1 MFKLDHLKKSNK
13 RCVLDTNNVKKI
25 GIVGAGLMG
34 HGIALQFALKGYD
47 VMLNDLEEGQL
58 EQARSSISINLKIL
72 QDLDMA
78 NDQDITSVPNRIH
91 TSTSLEESM
100 AEVDFVIEAVFEDLP
115 LKLRVFEEL
124 DRHCPQRTILTSN
137 TSSFMTSQLVPA
149 TNRPDKVLVA
159 NWWNPPYLLPLIE
172 VVKGPDTSDNSLK
185 LTTDLFTNIGKTPV
199 VLQKES
205 LGFIGNRM
213 QFALLREALSI
224 VSDGIAT
231 PEDIDKVVTNSF
243 GRRLSVAGPLEVFD
257 VAGWDTIIHIV
268 DQLFPNIE
276 SSGKT
281 PKILTDLVQ
290 KGNYG
295 VKSGQGFYQWDE
307 ESVKKLRERI
317 GETLATLDKLT

>member
-1 MFKLDHLKKSNK
+1 MTILSPSLSDCVINFYESHYDIQNLFREFAEDKIKPIAHSDYNYKEINTYGLD
-13 RCVLDTNNVKKI
+13 VD
-25 GIVGAGLMG
+25 IV
-34 HGIALQFALKGYD
+34 
-47 VMLNDLEEGQL
+47 V
-58 EQARSSISINLKIL
+58 
-72 QDLDMA
+72 
-78 NDQDITSVPNRIH
+78 
-91 TSTSLEESM
+91 
-100 AEVDFVIEAVFEDLP
+100 EAVFEDLP
-115 LKLRVFEEL
+115 LKLLVFEDL

-257 VAGWDTIIHIV
+257 VAGWDTIYI
-268 DQLFPNIE
+268 
-276 SSGKT
+276 
-281 PKILTDLVQ
+281 
-290 KGNYG
+290 
-295 VKSGQGFYQWDE
+295 
-307 ESVKKLRERI
+307 
-317 GETLATLDKLT
+317 

>member
-1 MFKLDHLKKSNK
+1 
-13 RCVLDTNNVKKI
+13 
-25 GIVGAGLMG
+25 
-34 HGIALQFALKGYD
+34 
-47 VMLNDLEEGQL
+47 
-58 EQARSSISINLKIL
+58 
-72 QDLDMA
+72 
-78 NDQDITSVPNRIH
+78 
-91 TSTSLEESM
+91 
-100 AEVDFVIEAVFEDLP
+100 
-115 LKLRVFEEL
+115 
-124 DRHCPQRTILTSN
+124 
-137 TSSFMTSQLVPA
+137 
-149 TNRPDKVLVA
+149 
-159 NWWNPPYLLPLIE
+159 
-172 VVKGPDTSDNSLK
+172 
-185 LTTDLFTNIGKTPV
+185 
-199 VLQKES
+199 
-205 LGFIGNRM
+205 M

-307 ESVKKLRERI
+307 ESAKKLRERI